1 MKKKLVMGC
10 IADDFTGASDAASF
24 LQKSGLKTILYNG
37 IPQMGCQEDFDAV
50 VIALKTRTSPVAE
63 AVQESLNAL
72 DWLRQAGA
80 KQLYIK
86 YCSTFDSTKKG
97 NIGPVVD
104 AAMEKYDI
112 PYTLLCPS
120 LPVNGRTVKN
130 GRLYVNGVPLHE
142 THMKNHPLTPM
153 WDDRIEELM
162 RSQGKYACMTLSL
175 EELSKGREYIIKRVE
190 AFGQDKIHFYIIPDY
205 YEEEHKEIIYEIFCD
220 LPLLTGGS
228 GILSSSQLGE
238 ATGQK
243 TRKRRKSCGKTI
255 LFAGSCSKIT
265 LEQIEE
271 FRRRD
276 YPLIKI
282 DPMALLYNEIS
293 VEDIWNMIG
302 GQNQVLVYSADTAG
316 NVREIQKLG
325 KEKVANLLENTISDL
340 ARKSVDNGYTQIIVA
355 GGETSGAVTRS
366 LGYNSYIIGE
376 SVAPGVPMMIPV
388 NDENIRLVL
397 KSGNFGAPDFF
408 KQAVVLTERD
418 WDGE

>member
-1 MKKKLVMGC
+1 MKRKLVMGC

-24 LQKSGLKTILYNG
+24 LQKSGLKIILYNG
-37 IPQMGCQEDFDAV
+37 IPQMDCNEDFDAV

-130 GRLYVNGVPLHE
+130 GRLWVNGVPLHE

-162 RSQGKYACMTLSL
+162 KSQGKYACMTLAL

-190 AFGQDKIHFYIIPDY
+190 AFGQDKVHFYIIPDY
-205 YEEEHKEIIYEIFCD
+205 YEEEHKEIIYEIFRE

-228 GILSSSQLGE
+228 GILSSNQLGE
-238 ATGQK
+238 ETGQK
-243 TRKRRKSCGKTI
+243 MRKCRKSRGKTI

-302 GQNQVLVYSADTAG
+302 GQSRVLVYSADTAE
-316 NVREIQKLG
+316 NVREIQKFG
-325 KEKVANLLENTISDL
+325 KEKVANLIENAISDL

-408 KQAVVLTERD
+408 EQAVVLTERD

>member
-1 MKKKLVMGC
+1 MKRKLVMGC

-37 IPQMGCQEDFDAV
+37 IPQMDCLEDFDAV

-86 YCSTFDSTKKG
+86 YCSTFDSTQKG
-97 NIGPVVD
+97 NIGPIVD

-162 RSQGKYACMTLSL
+162 KSQGKYACMTLSL

-238 ATGQK
+238 ETGQK
-243 TRKRRKSCGKTI
+243 VRKCRTSRGKTI

-302 GQNQVLVYSADTAG
+302 GQHRVLVYSADTAE
-316 NVREIQKLG
+316 NVREIQKFG
-325 KEKVANLLENTISDL
+325 KEKVANLIENTISDL

-408 KQAVVLTERD
+408 EQAVVLTERD

>member
-1 MKKKLVMGC
+1 MKRKLVMGC

-24 LQKSGLKTILYNG
+24 LQKSGLKIILYNG
-37 IPQMGCQEDFDAV
+37 IPQMDCNEDFDAV

-72 DWLRQAGA
+72 DWLRQVGA

-130 GRLYVNGVPLHE
+130 GRLCVNGVPLHE

-162 RSQGKYACMTLSL
+162 KSQGKYACMTLSL

-190 AFGQDKIHFYIIPDY
+190 AFGQDKVHFYIIPDY
-205 YEEEHKEIIYEIFCD
+205 YEEEHKEIIYEIFRE

-228 GILSSSQLGE
+228 GILSSTQLGE
-238 ATGQK
+238 ETGQK
-243 TRKRRKSCGKTI
+243 MRKCRKSRGKTI

-302 GQNQVLVYSADTAG
+302 GQSRVLVYSADTAES
-316 NVREIQKLG
+316 VREIQKFG
-325 KEKVANLLENTISDL
+325 KEKVANLIEKAISDL

-408 KQAVVLTERD
+408 EQAVVLTERD